1 MMIKNNATLKFFG
14 FFNGII
20 CGKFEDSNLTAALE
34 AKTVIFKPANPG
46 TPFHFPLGSD
56 WLNGAD

>member
-1 MMIKNNATLKFFG
+1 MELFVENLRIFLKY
-14 FFNGII
+14 
-20 CGKFEDSNLTAALE
+20 SNLTAALE

-56 WLNGAD
+56 WLNGADKK